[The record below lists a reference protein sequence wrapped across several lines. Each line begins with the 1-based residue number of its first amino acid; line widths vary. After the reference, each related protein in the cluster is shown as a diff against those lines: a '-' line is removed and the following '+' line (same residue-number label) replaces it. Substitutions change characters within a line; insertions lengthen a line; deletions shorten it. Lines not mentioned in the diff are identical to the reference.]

1 MHYYKF
7 NISDWHLATSHLSLE
22 EEAVYFK
29 LINYY
34 YDSEQPIPL
43 ETKSVIRRLRLGNYT
58 AMVNCVLEE
67 FFYLK
72 ENGWHHVRCDDE
84 IEKYH
89 HKAEINQKVGKL
101 GGRPKKIN
109 DLEANPQKTH
119 SVSKNNPQITLTT
132 NQEPLTKNHKPVIA
146 PIGFDLFWD
155 AYDKKV
161 GKPNALKEWSKA
173 KIDENLLKI
182 VVEQA
187 KKCAQS
193 VEKQFRKDPERWI
206 KYKGWEDEIIL
217 IAQKASEM
225 PLGTEQQIE
234 EAYRVECG
242 GDPRLARF
250 NSYFEMKK
258 FILDQRDKKRKLA

>member
-29 LINYY
+29 LVNFY
-34 YDSEQPIPL
+34 YDTEKSIPL
-43 ETKSVIRRLRLGNYT
+43 ETKSVIRRLRLGNYS
-58 AMVNCVLEE
+58 AMVDSVLDE
-67 FFYLK
+67 FFILQAD
-72 ENGWHHVRCDDE
+72 GWHHTRCDDE
-84 IEKYH
+84 IQKYH

-109 DLEANPQKTH
+109 SLEDNLKITQMVSKSNPQK
-119 SVSKNNPQITLTT
+119 TLTT
-132 NQEPLTKNHKPVIA
+132 NQEPLTKNHIKTTSTPSGVSDDLWNDFLIYRKRLKAPVTDRVLARLI
-146 PIGFDLFWD
+146 
-155 AYDKKV
+155 
-161 GKPNALKEWSKA
+161 KEAELA
-173 KIDENLLKI
+173 KMPLDQVLETII
-182 VVEQA
+182 
-187 KKCAQS
+187 
-193 VEKQFRKDPERWI
+193 F
-206 KYKGWEDEIIL
+206 KGWRSFDATWITQA
-217 IAQKASEM
+217 AQKASEM

-258 FILDQRDKKRKLA
+258 FILDKRDKKRAA